1 MSESPESNDIV
12 PEDPDIP
19 DEYPSGDEGAEAEI
33 DDAPMGTQPGAD
45 PDEQSLPGIPT
56 GNEPPDAG

>member
-12 PEDPDIP
+12 STDPDIP
-19 DEYPSGDEGAEAEI
+19 EEYPSGGEGAEPEI

-45 PDEQSLPGIPT
+45 PDESLPGIPT
-56 GNEPPDAG
+56 ENEPPDAG